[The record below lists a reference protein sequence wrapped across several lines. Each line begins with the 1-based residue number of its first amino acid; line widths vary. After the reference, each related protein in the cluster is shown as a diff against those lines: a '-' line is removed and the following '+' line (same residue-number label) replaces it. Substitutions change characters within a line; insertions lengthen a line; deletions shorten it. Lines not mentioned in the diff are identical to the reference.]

1 MRNMSARIRRHYSL
15 LRWLCTAKPKQ
26 ARAVIKTADNDIVK
40 AVCECA
46 LNVLKGT
53 ISVNKK
59 QKRKLR
65 RYKNLMRKLASK
77 SVSVKSKRVLLQK
90 GSGLLGLI
98 MPAALSV
105 LGQIFK

>member
-1 MRNMSARIRRHYSL
+1 MSARIKRHYSL

-26 ARAVIKTADNDIVK
+26 ARAVIKVADNDLVK

-46 LNVLKGT
+46 LNLLKGT
-53 ISVNKK
+53 VAVNKK

-77 SVSVKSKRVLLQK
+77 SVSVRSKRALLQK
-90 GSGLLGLI
+90 GSGLLGLMI
-98 MPAALSV
+98 PAAMSV